1 MQTRVMNSKVSRP
14 AKSATAPKSRKRSEK
29 RARKSSS
36 GSLVFSVL
44 VIIVLIWGW
53 MHKGK
58 YLTPEHGLGYFI
70 GIAGGVAMLTLLTYP
85 LRKRIP
91 FFRGAGSIRS
101 WFRLHMALGII
112 GPVLILYHANFG
124 LGSLNSNV
132 ALWAML
138 IVSGSGIVGRYFYGK
153 IHRGLYGKRKEVRDL
168 MAEANGFRQAIK
180 ADITTADLLEEMD
193 QLQQDA
199 SESVGNIVTA
209 ASKAS
214 RVSGRARRLRKY
226 LLRTMRRNLR
236 QAKKTRNRAAI
247 IEYRQHIAFSK
258 TYFKRLEQA
267 AELSLYERLFAAW
280 HVLHLPLFFLLI
292 VTGIIHVIAVHL
304 Y

>member
-1 MQTRVMNSKVSRP
+1 M
-14 AKSATAPKSRKRSEK
+14 
-29 RARKSSS
+29 
-36 GSLVFSVL
+36 FSVL
-44 VIIVLIWGW
+44 VIAALCWGW
-53 MHKGK
+53 LNKGK
-58 YLTPEHGLGYFI
+58 YLTPEHGPGYYI

-91 FFRGAGSIRS
+91 FFRGAGSIRI

-112 GPVLILYHANFG
+112 GPVLILFHANFG

-153 IHRGLYGKRKEVRDL
+153 IHRGLYGKRKEIRDL
-168 MAEANGFRQAIK
+168 MAEAEEFRQAIK
-180 ADITTADLLEEMD
+180 TDITTADLLAQMDKLQEE
-193 QLQQDA
+193 A
-199 SESVGNIVTA
+199 SESVGNIITA
-209 ASKAS
+209 ANKAF
-214 RVSGRARRLRKY
+214 RVSRRTRKLRKR
-226 LLRTMRRNLR
+226 LLGTMRRNLR
-236 QAKKTRNRAAI
+236 QAKKARDLAAVSA
-247 IEYRQHIAFSK
+247 YRQHIAFGK

-280 HVLHLPLFFLLI
+280 HVLHLPLFFLLV
-292 VTGIIHVIAVHL
+292 VTGIIHVVAVHL